1 MTLMTMPTIL
11 IINGPNLNML
21 AKREPDVYGTLTLEE
36 INARLS
42 AAAEK
47 IGFKLRFYQ
56 SNSEG
61 DLIDA
66 LQDAAEWAQGVVFN
80 PAAYTHTSIAI
91 RDAVAGIGI
100 PVVEVHIS
108 NVYAREPFRHKS
120 LLAPVCLGKITGFGW
135 FSYVLGLQA
144 LGNEILGE

>member
-1 MTLMTMPTIL
+1 MKSIL
-11 IINGPNLNML
+11 ILHGPNLNL
-21 AKREPDVYGTLTLEE
+21 LGLREPEVYGTLTLGE

-42 AAAEK
+42 AAAEE
-47 IGFKLRFYQ
+47 IGLMLRFYQ

-61 DLIDA
+61 ALIDA
-66 LQDAAEWAQGVVFN
+66 LQDAAEWAHGVVFN
-80 PAAYTHTSIAI
+80 PAAYTHTSIAL

-144 LGNEILGE
+144 LGNKILGE